1 MPEAARVPTQPLG
14 RRLVTLLEAADALG
28 ISVVASAPL
37 MQGRLATGLPDEVR
51 ALFPECATD
60 AQRAL
65 RFATSLPGVAAALV
79 GMRRSGHLEENL
91 GAWPR
96 RP

>member
-1 MPEAARVPTQPLG
+1 
-14 RRLVTLLEAADALG
+14 LG

-51 ALFPECATD
+51 ELFPECSTD

-65 RFATSLPGVAAALV
+65 RFATSLPGVASALV
-79 GMRRSGHLEENL
+79 GMRHGTHLEENI
-91 GAWPR
+91 GAWQR
-96 RP
+96 RS